1 MAPWLL
7 AALLAAAPETS
18 AAGPAADLREARAQ
32 ALRALGEPASAEQ
45 AWLASLR
52 AAEHALRALAPAWAQ
67 AVDRGGD
74 PAQAVRLVEAPGAEA
89 LYRMALAAMGLARQ
103 RGFAA
108 VLAASPVALPAM
120 ERAAALAPGIDEAG
134 PWRAIGT
141 WTAVLP
147 SAGGGGAGRSRAAF
161 AEARRL
167 APGCLLG
174 RVEEAETLAVLL
186 QDRALFRRLLA
197 GVLAPGAGA
206 TPPTPEDELAR
217 RRARQL
223 LAREERL
230 IP

>member
-1 MAPWLL
+1 MAAWLL
-7 AALLAAAPETS
+7 AALLAAAP
-18 AAGPAADLREARAQ
+18 ADPAADLREARAQ
-32 ALRALGEPASAEQ
+32 ALRALGDPAAAEQ

-52 AAEHALRALAPAWAQ
+52 AAERALRVLAPAWAE
-67 AVDRGGD
+67 AVDRGED
-74 PAQAVRLVEAPGAEA
+74 PAQAVRRVEAPGAEA

-134 PWRAIGT
+134 PWRAIGA

-167 APGCLLG
+167 APGCLRA

-186 QDRALFRRLLA
+186 QDKALFRRLLA
-197 GVLAPGAGA
+197 EVLAPGAGG

-217 RRARQL
+217 RRAREL
-223 LAREERL
+223 LARQESL

>member
-1 MAPWLL
+1 MAAWVL
-7 AALLAAAPETS
+7 AALLAAAP
-18 AAGPAADLREARAQ
+18 ADPAADLREARAQ
-32 ALRALGEPASAEQ
+32 ALRALGDPAVAEQ

-52 AAEHALRALAPAWAQ
+52 AAERALRALAPAWAA
-67 AVDRGGD
+67 AVDRGED
-74 PAQAVRLVEAPGAEA
+74 PAQAVQLVEAPGAEA

-134 PWRAIGT
+134 PWRAIGS

-167 APGCLLG
+167 APGSLRA

-186 QDRALFRRLLA
+186 QDKVLFRRLLA
-197 GVLAPGAGA
+197 EALAPGAGA

-217 RRARQL
+217 RRAREL
-223 LAREERL
+223 LARQETL